1 MTPIHVFLVEDEDSL
16 RIPLADDLIDAGYR
30 VQAFA
35 DALAAKEAFPAQQPE
50 LIITDIK
57 MPGMN
62 GLEFLKYVKSVNAET
77 LVIVITAHGSISSAV
92 EAMKLG
98 AYDYLTKPFDSDQL
112 AMTMGRAVELIQL
125 RASNRFWNEE
135 CKRNSGFGEFIG
147 VSEAARSIKEQVRL
161 VAESNSTVL
170 IEGET
175 GTGKELVANMIH
187 FESLRAKKPFVKVS
201 AAVLSREMFESELFG
216 HERGAFTGAL
226 KERPGRFELAEG
238 GTLYLDDADDIP
250 LDLQVK
256 LLRVLEEREFE
267 RVGGSRTIK
276 TDVRVI
282 ASTKVDLKRKVADG
296 AFREDLFY
304 RLNVYPILLTPLRTR
319 VEDIRPLADY
329 WLGHFAFGRKLIVH
343 SEVYEL
349 LERYRWRG
357 NVRELRN
364 IMERLSLTA
373 TAGVIDVSK
382 LPIEVLAESDS
393 PTATQGPIQLE
404 QILAETEIRM
414 ISAMLAKCAGNRA
427 QAAKLLGLPV
437 STLRTKMEKYSL
449 S

>member
-1 MTPIHVFLVEDEDSL
+1 MTPLHVFLVEDEDSL

-30 VQAFA
+30 VQAFS
-35 DALAAKEAFPAQQPE
+35 DALTAREAFSAQQPE
-50 LIITDIK
+50 VIITDIK

-62 GLEFLKYVKSVNAET
+62 GLEFLQYVKSVNAET
-77 LVIVITAHGSISSAV
+77 VVIVITAHGSISSAV

-112 AMTMGRAVELIQL
+112 AMVMRRAEELIYL

-135 CKRNSGFGEFIG
+135 CKRNSGFGAFIG

-170 IEGET
+170 IQGET

-267 RVGGSRTIK
+267 RVGGNRTIK

-282 ASTKVDLKRKVADG
+282 ASSKVDLKRRVEDG
-296 AFREDLFY
+296 AFREDLYY
-304 RLNVYPILLTPLRTR
+304 RLNVYPILLTPLRSR
-319 VEDIRPLADY
+319 VEDIRPLVDY
-329 WLGHFAFGRKLIVH
+329 WLGHFASGRKLVVH
-343 SEVYEL
+343 TEVYEL
-349 LERYRWRG
+349 LERYNWRG

-364 IMERLSLTA
+364 LMERLSLTA

-393 PTATQGPIQLE
+393 PTTAQGPIQLE

-414 ISAMLAKCAGNRA
+414 ITAVLAKCTGNRA
-427 QAAKLLGLPV
+427 QAAKMLGLPV
-437 STLRTKMEKYSL
+437 STLRTKMEKYNIS
-449 S
+449 